1 MAASG
6 DHLLFDACNG
16 ACQAAQ
22 PDGWGGSRAK
32 NGVPGLSDGSVM
44 LVVHR
49 LQLLLVEGR
58 SGTVRAKHE
67 RSRLGLVTRLK
78 TLVPCQTHQEAWL
91 ERSKHWL
98 GWQGRALSS
107 ECTKTV
113 NNSVNDEYVPIP
125 SRC

>member
-1 MAASG
+1 MPFVDLEERIAGAVGVGWWRMAASG

-49 LQLLLVEGR
+49 LAVIARGGPQWN
-58 SGTVRAKHE
+58 RA
-67 RSRLGLVTRLK
+67 
-78 TLVPCQTHQEAWL
+78 CQA
-91 ERSKHWL
+91 
-98 GWQGRALSS
+98 
-107 ECTKTV
+107 
-113 NNSVNDEYVPIP
+113 
-125 SRC
+125 

>member
-32 NGVPGLSDGSVM
+32 NGVLGLSDGSVM

-49 LQLLLVEGR
+49 LAVIARGGPQWN
-58 SGTVRAKHE
+58 RA
-67 RSRLGLVTRLK
+67 
-78 TLVPCQTHQEAWL
+78 CQA
-91 ERSKHWL
+91 
-98 GWQGRALSS
+98 
-107 ECTKTV
+107 
-113 NNSVNDEYVPIP
+113 
-125 SRC
+125 

>member
-1 MAASG
+1 MCVGWSRMAASG
-6 DHLLFDACNG
+6 DDLLLNACDG

-32 NGVPGLSDGSVM
+32 NGVLGHSDSSVM

-67 RSRLGLVTRLK
+67 KSRLGLVTRLE
-78 TLVPCQTHQEAWL
+78 TLVPCQTHQKAWL

-107 ECTKTV
+107 ECTSTV
-113 NNSVNDEYVPIP
+113 NSV
-125 SRC
+125 CG